1 MLMAL
6 LTLDIS
12 HVFNFINR
20 NEINLLQKE
29 ITSAHRMLI
38 EKTGQGNDFL
48 GWVNLP
54 NEIDEKLFNDI
65 AGDAQKIKDTAEIFV
80 VVGIGGSYL
89 GSRAVIEALSHNF
102 SPFLKSAYP
111 KIIFAGQNL
120 SEDYMA
126 ELLEVLNVHS
136 YALVVIS
143 KSGTTTEPAVA
154 FRILKNHLEKK
165 YGKAG
170 ARERILAITDKS
182 KGALKKL
189 ADEEGYKT
197 YVVPD
202 DIGGRYSVLTPVGL
216 LPIAVA
222 GFDIRALVGGAAAMQ
237 KQVTKTDNIDEN
249 SSALYAATRNA
260 LYRSGKQLEIMVNYE
275 PKLIYLTQWWK
286 QLYGESEGKENK
298 GIYPSGASFTTDLHS
313 MGQYIQE
320 GLRNIFETVLSVEK
334 TYHTLNI
341 PYEPADLDGLNY
353 LSGKPIHYVNKMAE
367 LGTKLAHVEGGVPN
381 IAIGIPQLNEKY
393 LGQLI
398 YFHEFACA
406 LSGYMLGINPF
417 NQRGVEAYKKNMFA
431 LLGKPGYEKET
442 EEIKLKIKQS

>member
-1 MLMAL
+1 MAL

-54 NEIDEKLFNDI
+54 NEMDDKMFNDI
-65 AGDAQKIKDTAEIFV
+65 AGDAQKIKNTAEIFV

-102 SPFLKSAYP
+102 SPFLKSSYP

-126 ELLEVLNVHS
+126 ELLEVLNLHS

-189 ADEEGYKT
+189 ADDEGYKT

-249 SSALYAATRNA
+249 PSALYAATRNA

-341 PYEPADLDGLNY
+341 PYEPTDLDGLNY

-381 IAIGIPQLNEKY
+381 IAIGIPQLNEEY

-442 EEIKLKIKQS
+442 EEIKRKIK

>member
-1 MLMAL
+1 MAL

-381 IAIGIPQLNEKY
+381 IAIGIPQLNEEY

-442 EEIKLKIKQS
+442 EEIKRKIK

>member
-1 MLMAL
+1 MAL

-381 IAIGIPQLNEKY
+381 IAIGIPQLNEEY

>member
-1 MLMAL
+1 MAL

-38 EKTGQGNDFL
+38 KKTGQGNDFL

-165 YGKAG
+165 IRQSRSQGTHPCHY
-170 ARERILAITDKS
+170 RQVERCT
-182 KGALKKL
+182 
-189 ADEEGYKT
+189 
-197 YVVPD
+197 
-202 DIGGRYSVLTPVGL
+202 
-216 LPIAVA
+216 
-222 GFDIRALVGGAAAMQ
+222 
-237 KQVTKTDNIDEN
+237 
-249 SSALYAATRNA
+249 
-260 LYRSGKQLEIMVNYE
+260 
-275 PKLIYLTQWWK
+275 
-286 QLYGESEGKENK
+286 
-298 GIYPSGASFTTDLHS
+298 
-313 MGQYIQE
+313 
-320 GLRNIFETVLSVEK
+320 
-334 TYHTLNI
+334 
-341 PYEPADLDGLNY
+341 
-353 LSGKPIHYVNKMAE
+353 
-367 LGTKLAHVEGGVPN
+367 
-381 IAIGIPQLNEKY
+381 
-393 LGQLI
+393 
-398 YFHEFACA
+398 
-406 LSGYMLGINPF
+406 
-417 NQRGVEAYKKNMFA
+417 
-431 LLGKPGYEKET
+431 
-442 EEIKLKIKQS
+442 

>member
-1 MLMAL
+1 MAL

>member
-1 MLMAL
+1 MAL

-54 NEIDEKLFNDI
+54 NEMDDKMFNDI
-65 AGDAQKIKDTAEIFV
+65 AGDAQKIKNTAEIFV

-102 SPFLKSAYP
+102 SPFLKSSYP

-126 ELLEVLNVHS
+126 ELLEVLNLHS

-189 ADEEGYKT
+189 ADDEGYKT

-249 SSALYAATRNA
+249 PSALYAATRNA

-313 MGQYIQE
+313 MDAE
-320 GLRNIFETVLSVEK
+320 GKILSTVPISFHKEDDIAPLEELFQVFVSGKKKWGKKILVDEPQQTAYTFFVRNGIYSIKRINIFSGELEDCK
-334 TYHTLNI
+334 DI
-341 PYEPADLDGLNY
+341 PYVFPKKIQVYKGEVYFLYKGVGDKDKWNLL
-353 LSGKPIHYVNKMAE
+353 KM
-367 LGTKLAHVEGGVPN
+367 KVCN
-381 IAIGIPQLNEKY
+381 
-393 LGQLI
+393 
-398 YFHEFACA
+398 
-406 LSGYMLGINPF
+406 
-417 NQRGVEAYKKNMFA
+417 
-431 LLGKPGYEKET
+431 
-442 EEIKLKIKQS
+442 

>member
-1 MLMAL
+1 MAL

-29 ITSAHRMLI
+29 ITSAHQMLI

-54 NEIDEKLFNDI
+54 NEMEDKMFNDI
-65 AGDAQKIKDTAEIFV
+65 ADDAQKIKNTAEIFV

-102 SPFLKSAYP
+102 SPFLKSSYP

-126 ELLEVLNVHS
+126 ELLEVLNLHS

-189 ADEEGYKT
+189 ADDEGYKT

-249 SSALYAATRNA
+249 PSALYAATRNA

-334 TYHTLNI
+334 TYHSLNI
-341 PYEPADLDGLNY
+341 PYEPTDLDGLNY

-381 IAIGIPQLNEKY
+381 IAIGIPQLNEEY

-442 EEIKLKIKQS
+442 EEIKRKIK